1 MIINNQFFIFT
12 YAGTEPLNLMEMPE
26 EISSDNDK
34 KLQYN
39 KFIQSIDTIYS
50 SQNIDNSIPV
60 FWTKRSQLT
69 DEFGN
74 SSYAYVPH
82 EDSTLTQLS
91 SQSAYYVILRTTAD
105 LPIYVPIMGTIPG
118 GSVGGGIGVI
128 PVITNLS
135 YKLLE
140 DDYKTI
146 LNPTISGLQPYERYS
161 YVYKGIDS
169 NWPITIAPLS
179 GTIKPSETSGNL
191 SSIMSF
197 CPTSGACC
205 ECVTNRNIISGVI
218 PNTCPT
224 YNESHLYST
233 FELEVIPLSFNGSS
247 VKSNPVTIECKD
259 CLPRVKVILQ
269 EGSSVIN
276 LGTNTSTVDITA
288 HISGLEPTQNY
299 NYEYVGLGANWPAMF
314 ITPISGTFTT
324 YNSREFKLSSKIV
337 FCPTSSL
344 CPSNDSSVIDY
355 VLDPKFVETYYSS
368 LRLKVTPNTCAE
380 PYYMFQGSNSVYSPS
395 LTIYC
400 NDCL

>member
-1 MIINNQFFIFT
+1 MIINNQFYIFT
-12 YAGTEPLNLMEMPE
+12 YVGTEPLDLMEIPE
-26 EISSDNDK
+26 EISSDTEK
-34 KLQYN
+34 KAEYT
-39 KFIQSIDTIYS
+39 KFIQSIDTIYG
-50 SQNIDNSIPV
+50 SQNLDESIPV
-60 FWTKRSQLT
+60 FWTKRTQTT
-69 DEFGN
+69 DQFGN
-74 SSYAYVPH
+74 NSYSYIGH
-82 EDSTLTQLS
+82 EDSTLTELS
-91 SQSAYYVILRTTAD
+91 SQSAYYVILRTSAD
-105 LPIYVPIMGTIPG
+105 LPVYVPLVGNVAG
-118 GSVGGGIGVI
+118 GSIDAGTLPIISGLG
-128 PVITNLS
+128 
-135 YKLLE
+135 YKLLQNTNR
-140 DDYKTI
+140 TI
-146 LNPTISGLQPYERYS
+146 LNPILRDLQPYETYS

-205 ECVTNRNIISGVI
+205 ACITDKNIISGVI

-224 YNESHLYST
+224 YNESDLYST
-233 FELEVIPLSFNGSS
+233 FELEIIPLSFNGSS
-247 VKSNPVTIECKD
+247 IKSNPVTIECKD
-259 CLPRVKVILQ
+259 CLPRVKIVLQ
-269 EGSSVIN
+269 EGSGVIN
-276 LGTNTSTVDITA
+276 LGANTSSIDITA

-324 YNSREFKLSSKIV
+324 YNSREFKLSSKVV

-344 CPSNDSSVIDY
+344 CPSSDSSVIDY
-355 VLDPKFVETYYSS
+355 VVDPKFVETYYTS

-380 PYYMFQGSNSVYSPS
+380 PYYMFQGSSSVYSPS